1 MKKIF
6 ALFAALVLAFSLTAC
21 ELLATLPTY
30 VPPTTQDTPT
40 DPTNE
45 PTTPPTSE
53 PTTPPTEPA
62 DPTNPTDPTV
72 PPTEPADPTPAT
84 THTMSDARNIL
95 LALGINVN
103 IAFDT
108 ENDTFTITV
117 IWTPVDET
125 AFTDNYN
132 FEVYQNGAKMV
143 LNNTTI
149 TDTGLDFI
157 FTMTDDAGDITVAVI
172 ASDGTTITVFPF
184 ILGAVG

>member
-6 ALFAALVLAFSLTAC
+6 ALLAALVLAFSLTAC
-21 ELLATLPTY
+21 ELLPTFPTY

-40 DPTNE
+40 DPTGE
-45 PTTPPTSE
+45 PTTPPTNE

-62 DPTNPTDPTV
+62 DPT
-72 PPTEPADPTPAT
+72 PAI
-84 THTMSDARNIL
+84 THAMSDARDIL

-103 IAFDT
+103 ITFDT

-117 IWTPVDET
+117 IWTPTDET

-132 FEVYQNGAKMV
+132 FEAYQNGAKMV
-143 LNNTTI
+143 LNNTTT

-157 FTMTDDAGDITVAVI
+157 YTMTDDVGDITVAVI

>member
-6 ALFAALVLAFSLTAC
+6 ALLAALVLAFSLTAC

-30 VPPTTQDTPT
+30 VPPTTQDTTT
-40 DPTNE
+40 D
-45 PTTPPTSE
+45 PTSE

-62 DPTNPTDPTV
+62 DPT
-72 PPTEPADPTPAT
+72 PAI
-84 THTMSDARNIL
+84 THTMDDARDIL
-95 LALGINVN
+95 LALGINLT

-117 IWTPVDET
+117 IWTPVDEI
-125 AFTDNYN
+125 AFIDNY
-132 FEVYQNGAKMV
+132 EVYQNGTKMV
-143 LNNTTI
+143 LNNTVA

-184 ILGAVG
+184 VLGAVG

>member
-6 ALFAALVLAFSLTAC
+6 ALLAALVLAFSLTAC

-40 DPTNE
+40 DPTD
-45 PTTPPTSE
+45 E

-62 DPTNPTDPTV
+62 DPTNPTDPT
-72 PPTEPADPTPAT
+72 PAI
-84 THTMSDARNIL
+84 THNMSDARDIL

-103 IAFDT
+103 IAFDA

-117 IWTPVDET
+117 IWTPADET
-125 AFTDNYN
+125 VFTDNYN

-143 LNNTTI
+143 LNNTTT
-149 TDTGLDFI
+149 TDTGLDFV

-184 ILGAVG
+184 VLGAAG

>member
-6 ALFAALVLAFSLTAC
+6 ALLAALVLVFSLTAC

-30 VPPTTQDTPT
+30 VPPTTQNTPT
-40 DPTNE
+40 DPTDE
-45 PTTPPTSE
+45 PTTPPTTS
-53 PTTPPTEPA
+53 
-62 DPTNPTDPTV
+62 
-72 PPTEPADPTPAT
+72 PTEPADPTPAI
-84 THTMSDARNIL
+84 THTMSDARDIL
-95 LALGINVN
+95 LALGINLT

-125 AFTDNYN
+125 AFADNYN

-143 LNNTTI
+143 LNNTTT
-149 TDTGLDFI
+149 TDTSLDFI

-184 ILGAVG
+184 VLGAAG

>member
-6 ALFAALVLAFSLTAC
+6 ALLAALVLAFSLTAC

-30 VPPTTQDTPT
+30 VPPTTQDTTT

-72 PPTEPADPTPAT
+72 PPTEPADPTPAI
-84 THTMSDARNIL
+84 THTMDDARDIL
-95 LALGINVN
+95 LALGINLT

-117 IWTPVDET
+117 IWTPVDEI
-125 AFTDNYN
+125 AFIDNY
-132 FEVYQNGAKMV
+132 EVYQNGTKMV
-143 LNNTTI
+143 LNNTVA
-149 TDTGLDFI
+149 TDTGLDFV
-157 FTMTDDAGDITVAVI
+157 FTMTDDVGDITIAVI

-184 ILGAVG
+184 VLGAAG